1 MIRSSRSGRTS
12 DGRLRASRLRRIA
25 SGTLLGLV
33 LLATATLVGRGQEP
47 VTSRGLETTLV
58 RSWAGD
64 GVTVVEGLVNVPLG
78 MLAAATTGAYRF
90 EILVSDADGNALFR
104 DSWVRELSQRAAA
117 YVGADAS
124 YMLESFSFGLRP
136 GAYEVEI
143 RAYPTDA
150 ADLGVRETVAVE
162 AFDDRPIASD
172 LLLST
177 RVQPLDET
185 SDGGS
190 WSVSRGGFGISA
202 AARTVILASE
212 PDLYY
217 YIELYGGDEESTVS
231 VGAEIRN
238 PEGAS
243 LFRTPSSVVSVSPGG
258 RPYTGRLPLA
268 GLPVGNYEFWMTLQ
282 REGSEPVVRKA
293 SFELR
298 AVAPRDVVAE
308 RGQSE
313 LEEYFGSLS
322 DRELQETFGGIAILV
337 SEAERR
343 TYEALPPDAQR
354 RYLVDFF
361 GRQDP
366 NPELPGNP
374 FLDEYLE
381 RISTIRSR
389 YGERVGT
396 GERMP
401 WTTDMGKIYL
411 ANGEP
416 QSRIVNYNPAD
427 EGQPTGLAGGGS
439 FGGESPYEI
448 WQYQNTGFVYL
459 FIEENRFDAWRLIFT
474 TDPDIP
480 SLADWQRRIGPA
492 AARDLTSN
500 FGIVPDRF

>member
-1 MIRSSRSGRTS
+1 MIRSSRSGPAS
-12 DGRLRASRLRRIA
+12 GGRLRASRIRRGSA
-25 SGTLLGLV
+25 ALLGLV

-47 VTSRGLETTLV
+47 ATSRGLETTLV

-64 GVTVVEGLVNVPLG
+64 GVTVVEGLVHVPLG

-90 EILVSDADGNALFR
+90 EILVSDAEGNALFR
-104 DSWVRELSQRAAA
+104 DSWVREVSQRAAA
-117 YVGADAS
+117 YVGTDAS

-150 ADLGVRETVAVE
+150 ADLGVRETVTVE
-162 AFDDRPIASD
+162 AFADRPVASD

-177 RVQPLDET
+177 RVQPLDDA
-185 SDGGS
+185 SGGGS

-217 YIELYGGDEESTVS
+217 YIELYGGEEESSVS
-231 VGAEIRN
+231 TEAEIRT
-238 PEGAS
+238 PQGAS
-243 LFRTPSSVVSVSPGG
+243 LFHTPSSLVSVPAGG

-268 GLPVGNYEFWMTLQ
+268 GLPVGNYEFWMTVQ
-282 REGSEPVVRKA
+282 REGAEPVVRRA

-298 AVAPRDVVAE
+298 EAVAPAYAAS
-308 RGQSE
+308 GQSE

-322 DRELQETFGGIAILV
+322 DRELEETFGGIAILV
-337 SEAERR
+337 TEAERR
-343 TYEALPPDAQR
+343 TFEALPPDAKR

-361 GRQDP
+361 GRRDP
-366 NPELPGNP
+366 APEVPGNP
-374 FLDEYLE
+374 FLDEYLD
-381 RISTIRSR
+381 RISTIRAR

-416 QSRIVNYNPAD
+416 QNRVANYNPAD

-480 SLADWQRRIGPA
+480 SLADWQRRIGPS
-492 AARDLTSN
+492 AARDLTTN